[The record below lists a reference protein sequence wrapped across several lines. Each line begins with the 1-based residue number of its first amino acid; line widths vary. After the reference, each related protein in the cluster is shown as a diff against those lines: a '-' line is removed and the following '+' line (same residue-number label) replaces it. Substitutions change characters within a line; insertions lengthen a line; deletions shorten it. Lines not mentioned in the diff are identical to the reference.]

1 MHRALVITLCLLVWP
16 ASAQTAAPYD
26 TRMQRL
32 AEVLG
37 SLHHLRPLCG
47 SNEGAKWRERMAGI
61 LEAENPSAERRARL
75 IARFNRG
82 YDTFARSYTTCTPL
96 ALRAAERYAKEGVRL
111 TAQIVS
117 RYAR

>member
-1 MHRALVITLCLLVWP
+1 MTRFVVIVACLCAWP
-16 ASAQTAAPYD
+16 ASAQTTAPYD
-26 TRMQRL
+26 TRLQRL

-47 SNEGAKWRERMAGI
+47 SNEGTKWRDRMAGI
-61 LEAENPSAERRARL
+61 LEAENPSAERRARI

-82 YDTFARSYTTCTPL
+82 YGTFARSYRTCTPS
-96 ALRAAERYAKEGVRL
+96 ALRAADRYAREGVQL
-111 TAQIVS
+111 SAQIVS